1 MKVFDSENKI
11 KHLILDNKTY
21 SKVNFILESDR
32 FTKRDLVSACVGNAC
47 ATAALKSH
55 EWKITE
61 DVMPIS
67 SILVTDIWNANNDVF
82 TAEAIVD
89 ACDTPVFKPI
99 NWMHRGS
106 EESENENIGVM
117 IKSSLIHS
125 DLPEMNY
132 MTEDIRTHYLNSKS
146 KTLSSKVHIK
156 QDGLIWSQ
164 YFPTYAKKIKEG
176 IEKRDLY
183 VSMECFFED
192 FGYCL
197 RRNENDENY
206 IYVDRTEAT
215 SKMSDDL
222 IAYDGT
228 GITKYNGKKYQIG
241 RWLKNIIFSGQG
253 IVIDPANKRNGKI
266 LSIIMDNKETTK
278 AYVTENGGRPISAP
292 TTYTPAPS
300 MAPVAPMGGGAPIAA
315 PAAAVPGQ
323 PSLVSSPSQLIEQA
337 KLPSTHQLPADGLLF
352 FSTEEAK
359 KVGEIKLGCS
369 GYHIYQEDRHSDSPL
384 LFAGLL
390 GDPTD
395 IEKQMKIPYFR
406 PCSDEQELRFILQE
420 MAKKGVQLVPGAD
433 LSTEQASSFQPSVPG
448 GYSDNTTDQYNEYVA
463 PTYRAPAP
471 GVTPGGAEGV
481 GYGSRKVK
489 IANLNNKTE
498 KVYPITRDNHMS
510 QQQVS
515 DQQLENAMNMATAQI
530 SQLRNKT
537 AATANLLNQA
547 KSHIAKLNAELAEL
561 QNFAKKVEVIANA
574 TYANKI
580 GSDRVAEMQSLVG
593 EKSYSKADS
602 KELAN
607 MDAAAFASLKKAVT
621 KVTSLVDS
629 SITESKR
636 ITQASAQLR
645 ASKRIAQ
652 APSLIVAQAKDIV
665 NPAESLIGF
674 ALNKKRS

>member
-1 MKVFDSENKI
+1 
-11 KHLILDNKTY
+11 
-21 SKVNFILESDR
+21 
-32 FTKRDLVSACVGNAC
+32 
-47 ATAALKSH
+47 
-55 EWKITE
+55 
-61 DVMPIS
+61 
-67 SILVTDIWNANNDVF
+67 
-82 TAEAIVD
+82 
-89 ACDTPVFKPI
+89 
-99 NWMHRGS
+99 
-106 EESENENIGVM
+106 
-117 IKSSLIHS
+117 
-125 DLPEMNY
+125 
-132 MTEDIRTHYLNSKS
+132 
-146 KTLSSKVHIK
+146 
-156 QDGLIWSQ
+156 
-164 YFPTYAKKIKEG
+164 
-176 IEKRDLY
+176 
-183 VSMECFFED
+183 
-192 FGYCL
+192 
-197 RRNENDENY
+197 
-206 IYVDRTEAT
+206 
-215 SKMSDDL
+215 
-222 IAYDGT
+222 
-228 GITKYNGKKYQIG
+228 
-241 RWLKNIIFSGQG
+241 
-253 IVIDPANKRNGKI
+253 
-266 LSIIMDNKETTK
+266 
-278 AYVTENGGRPISAP
+278 
-292 TTYTPAPS
+292 
-300 MAPVAPMGGGAPIAA
+300 
-315 PAAAVPGQ
+315 
-323 PSLVSSPSQLIEQA
+323 
-337 KLPSTHQLPADGLLF
+337 
-352 FSTEEAK
+352 
-359 KVGEIKLGCS
+359 
-369 GYHIYQEDRHSDSPL
+369 
-384 LFAGLL
+384 
-390 GDPTD
+390 
-395 IEKQMKIPYFR
+395 MKIPYFR

-471 GVTPGGAEGV
+471 VVTPGGAEGV